1 MTRKKRVRLLGDV
14 IGLLV
19 AGTIF
24 VVPFIFMLVSSLK
37 ERREA
42 NLLQLSLPKVFQ
54 WENYLEVIKANNYL
68 LIRSFKNSAVLTAG
82 SVILLVLLK
91 GSDRW
96 AAGRC
101 RSRW

>member
-82 SVILLVLLK
+82 SVVLLIVVCSMA
-91 GSDRW
+91 GYVDRK
-96 AAGRC
+96 
-101 RSRW
+101 SVV